1 MSSHL
6 SGHRLLGSRTKV
18 LRAAAVAGGVIAAG
32 AGHAHAASVA
42 CNSGGSISA
51 AVAKLKPATGYVTL
65 GVSGACSDNIY
76 IPPNLAVNLV
86 GAKGA
91 SLTAAVAGNP
101 AINVQGR
108 LILQTMTVSSTSF
121 ATVYVAQGGFATL
134 QADTVSGA
142 GAMQVAFNAGAQIQ
156 NSTLTVTSGTTAP
169 AIQIYAG
176 GTLEI
181 DGDAPIGAV
190 KGSTV
195 QGINCG
201 GGGTVSLGAY
211 GGPVTISG
219 SPADG
224 IYGSG
229 CTITAVANAGETLS
243 ISDNKGRGV
252 NSTGGTVNLVDVT
265 ISGNGNNGIQAG
277 NAAALTLTGSTV
289 SNNSGFG
296 IFATTAAGVSLPGGN
311 TISGNGSNAMAV
323 QVGAVLTIFNYTGGV
338 NMITEASGNTN
349 VLFSCYQGGKVYVN
363 QINGYITPAP
373 TAADIGCLQVGGP

>member
-1 MSSHL
+1 LSSYL
-6 SGHRLLGSRTKV
+6 SGLRLPGPCTKFLSV
-18 LRAAAVAGGVIAAG
+18 AAVAGGLVAVG
-32 AGHAHAASVA
+32 FGHAQAASVA
-42 CNSGGSISA
+42 CNSGGTISA
-51 AVAKLKPATGYVTL
+51 ALAKLKPATGYITL
-65 GVSGACSDNIY
+65 GVSGTCSDNIY
-76 IPPNLAVNLV
+76 IPPNLAVNLI
-86 GAKGA
+86 GTKGA

-101 AINVQGR
+101 AIDVQGR
-108 LILQTMTVSSTSF
+108 LILKTMTVSATSGS
-121 ATVYVAQGGFATL
+121 TVYVEQGGFATL
-134 QADTVSGA
+134 QADSISGSTA
-142 GAMQVAFNAGAQIQ
+142 LQVAFNAGAQIQ
-156 NSTLTVTSGTTAP
+156 NSTLTVISGVTAP

-181 DGDAPIGAV
+181 DGDAPIDGV

-195 QGINCG
+195 QGLNCG

-243 ISDNKGRGV
+243 ISNNKGWGV
-252 NSTGGTVNLVDVT
+252 NSTGGTINLVDVT
-265 ISGNGNNGIQAG
+265 ISNNGADGIAAR
-277 NAAALTLTGSTV
+277 NAAALTLTGSIV

-311 TISGNGSNAMAV
+311 TISGNGSNAMNL
-323 QVGAVLTIFNYTGGV
+323 QVGAVLTIFNYNGGV
-338 NMITEASGNTN
+338 NTITEASGNTN

-363 QINGYITPAP
+363 QISGYITPAP
-373 TAADIGCLQVGGP
+373 TTADIGCLQVGGP